1 MSVCLS
7 ICLSVC
13 LSIFLSASLKTKL
26 FCETSSVFELDN
38 IKNAAIQ
45 RDFLNFCTWQRQKRS
60 NSARRPHFLSWQ
72 HQKTKWCRVIRSA
85 APVTQNH
92 LSKPEDLMLQNA
104 TPISK
109 WHAPQVK
116 VKISQAFPMNVVIV
130 DNAIEVSRERP
141 SFGRFVQNSR
151 EPLKLRQAKVPKST
165 LTGFCGKNPQ
175 EAGVTSCGE
184 RIPPHYSAPAV
195 TDFRH
200 VLDKV
205 SSGRGLG
212 LVV

>member
-1 MSVCLS
+1 
-7 ICLSVC
+7 
-13 LSIFLSASLKTKL
+13 
-26 FCETSSVFELDN
+26 
-38 IKNAAIQ
+38 
-45 RDFLNFCTWQRQKRS
+45 
-60 NSARRPHFLSWQ
+60 
-72 HQKTKWCRVIRSA
+72 
-85 APVTQNH
+85 
-92 LSKPEDLMLQNA
+92 MLQNA